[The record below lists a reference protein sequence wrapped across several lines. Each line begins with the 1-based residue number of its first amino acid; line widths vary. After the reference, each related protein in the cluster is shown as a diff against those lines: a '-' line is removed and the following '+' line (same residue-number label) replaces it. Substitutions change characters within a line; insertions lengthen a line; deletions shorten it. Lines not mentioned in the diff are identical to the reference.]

1 MHDPMTHREP
11 PPIALKKI
19 AFLAPRSGLS
29 RDEFCRY
36 WRDVHGSVVAGSPG
50 YARYR
55 RRYVQNH
62 VAQRGPLGRPFAF
75 GGIAAFWLPD
85 QESNEEEF
93 ARSAIYRHRI
103 RPDEENFIDM
113 DRTLSMTATE
123 QIARPGNAAVKLIVV
138 SRRAEG
144 LAQADFQDSLRSR
157 IPIALDAS
165 AFGKSLRGWTL
176 NHLVEGS
183 FRRPGAR
190 PIDPID
196 IDCVQELW
204 FDSMSAASAALT
216 SVSVGAAAPFGADL
230 CRPDALSS
238 FFAEEIVF
246 FDANGLSGV

>member
-1 MHDPMTHREP
+1 MTPSAP
-11 PPIALKKI
+11 PPVQLKKV

-29 RDEFCRY
+29 HDEFCRH
-36 WRDVHGSVVAGSPG
+36 WRDVHGQVVAGSPG

-62 VAQRGPLGRPFAF
+62 VARRGPVGRSFDF

-85 QESNEEEF
+85 QESNEKEF
-93 ARSAIYRHRI
+93 STSAIYRQRI
-103 RPDEENFIDM
+103 RPDEEKFIDM
-113 DRTLSMTATE
+113 ERTLSMTATE
-123 QIARPGNAAVKLIVV
+123 QIAQPGQGAVKLIVV
-138 SRRAEG
+138 SHRADG
-144 LAQADFQDSLRSR
+144 LDR
-157 IPIALDAS
+157 S
-165 AFGKSLRGWTL
+165 AFQHSLCRRMSLALATPAFGALLRGWTL

-216 SVSVGAAAPFGADL
+216 SVSVGAAAPFGADI